1 MGGTYTVQPNDSM
14 GGRRVKVRSS
24 IFGGGVE
31 FRVVASL
38 IKGGRKKEEEGSRRR
53 KRRTHG
59 RFFTHGIIKKK
70 LGRQRETEGGG
81 GLYWRLRKGGRFVKG

>member
-38 IKGGRKKEEEGSRRR
+38 IKGGRKKEEEGRRRR

-59 RFFTHGIIKKK
+59 RFFTQGSIFNPNKKK
-70 LGRQRETEGGG
+70 LGRQRETEEEEA
-81 GLYWRLRKGGRFVKG
+81 